1 MSLDKDAY
9 LEYALRFSSR
19 EERLRDTF
27 MNWLPETIID
37 SHAHCNRS
45 EDIQTLS
52 PLIRNHMMS
61 TFASFDLEES
71 MRIQQLFYPG
81 KYVRTL
87 RFCSAFKGIDHRAVN
102 QYLLD
107 ESLPEDRIALYGLP
121 DDIDY
126 TVAMLQHD
134 RVAGLKMYYL
144 YFEPPAKRIYEY
156 FRREILEEAQARH
169 IPIILHPPQK
179 LLQCQDQLQ
188 TLLED
193 FPRLRVVIAHLG
205 LYKIAADGLAE
216 CYAHFAQFDN
226 VSMDTALITSS
237 DVIYLALRTFGTDR
251 ILFGSDEPLYLIRS
265 RAYMHPTLGER
276 LTTAYPYHWVNQEE
290 QKQFGHLAKGAV
302 HAQWEA
308 LSALK
313 KAIDRCP
320 QKEREEIKKRVFC
333 DNARSI
339 YGFE

>member
-1 MSLDKDAY
+1 MFIDKDAY
-9 LEYALRFSSR
+9 IDYAMRFSAR
-19 EERLRDTF
+19 EEQLRDMF
-27 MNWLPETIID
+27 MDWLPEDIID

-45 EDIQTLS
+45 EDIQTFS
-52 PLIRNHMMS
+52 PLIQNHMMS
-61 TFASFDLEES
+61 TFPSFNLEES
-71 MRIQQLFYPG
+71 KCIQQLFYPG
-81 KYVRTL
+81 KHIRTL
-87 RFCSAFKGIDHRAVN
+87 RFCSAFKGINHRAVN

-107 ESLPEDRIALYGLP
+107 ESPPEDRIALYGLP
-121 DDIDY
+121 DGIDY
-126 TVAMLQHD
+126 TVAMLQHN
-134 RVAGLKMYYL
+134 RVVGLKMYYL
-144 YFEPPAKRIYEY
+144 YFELPAKRIYEY
-156 FRREILEEAQARH
+156 FRPEILEEAQARD
-169 IPIILHPPQK
+169 IPIILHLPQK

-205 LYKIAADGLAE
+205 LYKILADGLAE
-216 CYAHFAQFDN
+216 CYAHFAHYDN
-226 VSMDTALITSS
+226 MSMDTALVTSS
-237 DVIYLALRTFGTDR
+237 DVIHLALRTFGSDR

-276 LTTAYPYHWVNQEE
+276 LTTVYPYHWVNKEE
-290 QKQFGHLAKGAV
+290 QKQFGHLANGAV

-313 KAIDRCP
+313 KAIERYP
-320 QKEREEIKKRVFC
+320 QRQRTDIKKRVFC